1 VGVDTESVAVGLRA
15 ALRQDPD
22 VVVVGEVPDL
32 DTLDVALKAAETG
45 RLVLVEMVAPDV
57 AGAITRAQAF
67 FPPEEREIGRLRL
80 AENLRAVSAQQLLP
94 RADGPGHT
102 AAFEV
107 LTVAETARERLRA
120 SEAAAGVRELLSASG
135 DGAQPFAADLD
146 RLRGEGRISE
156 ESHRIANAT
165 QGVVPGRR
173 RGGRKS

>member
-1 VGVDTESVAVGLRA
+1 MNRETET
-15 ALRQDPD
+15 D

-45 RLVLVEMVAPDV
+45 RLVLLEMVATDV

-80 AENLRAVSAQQLLP
+80 AENLRMVSAQQLLP

-107 LTVAETARERLRA
+107 LTVADVARERLRA
-120 SEAAAGVRELLSASG
+120 AEAAAGVRDLFAESS

-146 RLRGEGRISE
+146 RLRGEGRISA

-165 QGVVPGRR
+165 QGVVTESRGERR
-173 RGGRKS
+173 RGRKS